1 DTPASAGGT
10 LTPAGIDTGL
20 GTATPV
26 APGARSLSDLR
37 AALSQGL
44 APVAGPSLS
53 DYPLPTSQNGLFVAD
68 TAGDS
73 RYLIR
78 SNPTLSRLGQVDN
91 ALFG

>member
-1 DTPASAGGT
+1 
-10 LTPAGIDTGL
+10 
-20 GTATPV
+20 
-26 APGARSLSDLR
+26 SLSDLR

-91 ALFG
+91 ALFGAVSYT